1 MAAAPAATPA
11 PAPDHDMRIAGAL
24 ALLAFLTVAVV
35 APVLDANAAAATFFD
50 DAFYYFQIARN
61 VAGGAGFTFDG
72 LHVTSGF
79 HPLWLMVQIPLFL
92 LLPGDVLPLRAVL
105 FLEAA
110 LVAATTVMV
119 FRALLPRLGRGP
131 ALVSALL
138 LLVQPGAPR
147 ILRGGMEAALVL
159 WLLAVV
165 WTQWLALRNDA
176 QAPLRRWFWLGAW
189 CALFFLARLEG
200 AVAVPIL
207 AALAWPRLRHDA
219 RRALALLVP
228 LALSA
233 AVYLAWTRWTF
244 GTWGPVSA
252 SVKAHLGGAA
262 WTKLSTGQ
270 QLTQLFYFPWGF
282 EPHVQRLLRWV
293 GVTSL
298 APPLAGTLVM
308 VALLAAVAWQR
319 HRLLPR
325 LREGGV
331 AFVVATAVA
340 MLIIDKVS
348 VRLMVDWYRA
358 PSLLALALLG
368 GVVVAAHARLARA
381 AVVALAIV
389 GLARVPQPLWYLG
402 SSAASPPEGLL
413 AAEWLRP
420 RLQAGAVAGSWNSGL
435 IGYFAGGR
443 VVNLDGVANDAA
455 FLREVVSGRDLDG
468 YLERERVLFLVEG
481 TNAEGRLAPLVRRYP
496 RAVAEAVEGRY
507 AQVAAFPGT
516 CAPEIER
523 CPPLTIWERKGSAEP
538 IGQPPHPPPA
548 WGGWGGGSKK
558 GPPR

>member
-11 PAPDHDMRIAGAL
+11 PDRDRRIARAL

-35 APVLDANAAAATFFD
+35 APVLDAKAAAATFYD

-61 VAGGAGFTFDG
+61 VARGAGFTFDG
-72 LHVTSGF
+72 MHGTSGF
-79 HPLWLMVQIPLFL
+79 HPLWLLMQVPLFL

-105 FLEAA
+105 LLEAA
-110 LVAATTVMV
+110 LVAATTATV
-119 FRALLPRLGRGP
+119 FRALLPRVGRGP
-131 ALVSALL
+131 ALVTALL

-147 ILRGGMEAALVL
+147 ILRGGMESALVL

-165 WTQWLALRNDA
+165 WTQWLALRDDA
-176 QAPLRRWFWLGAW
+176 QAPLRRWWRLGIW

-207 AALAWPRLRHDA
+207 AALAWPRLRQDP
-219 RRALALLVP
+219 RRALALLGP

-233 AVYLAWTRWTF
+233 SVYLAWTRWTF

-252 SVKAHLGGAA
+252 SVKAHIGGAA
-262 WTKLSTGQ
+262 WTKLSAWQ
-270 QLTQLFYFPWGF
+270 QLAHLFYLPWGF
-282 EPHVQRLLRWV
+282 EPHVQRLLHWV

-298 APPLAGTLVM
+298 APPLAGTLAM
-308 VALLAAVAWQR
+308 LALLATAAWQR
-319 HRLLPR
+319 HRLLPP
-325 LREGGV
+325 LRESGF
-331 AFVVATAVA
+331 AFVAATAVV

-368 GVVVAAHARLARA
+368 GVLVAAYARFSRA
-381 AVVALAIV
+381 AVLALAIV
-389 GLARVPQPLWYLG
+389 GLARVPQALWYQRF
-402 SSAASPPEGLL
+402 SPASQPEGLQ

-420 RLQAGAVAGSWNSGL
+420 RLQAGAVAASWNSGL

-443 VVNLDGVANDAA
+443 VVNLDGLANDAA
-455 FLREVVSGRDLDG
+455 FLREVVSGRDLAG
-468 YLERERVLFLVEG
+468 YLERERVRFLVES
-481 TNAEGRLAPLVRRYP
+481 TNPEGRLAPLVRRYP

-507 AQVAAFPGT
+507 VQVAAFYGT
-516 CAPEIER
+516 CPPEIGR
-523 CPPLTIWERKGSAEP
+523 CPPLTIWERKG
-538 IGQPPHPPPA
+538 
-548 WGGWGGGSKK
+548 
-558 GPPR
+558 PPR

>member
-11 PAPDHDMRIAGAL
+11 PTPAPAPGHDMRIARAL

-35 APVLDANAAAATFFD
+35 APVLDAKAAAATFFD

-72 LHVTSGF
+72 LHGTSGF

-105 FLEAA
+105 LLEAA
-110 LVAATTVMV
+110 LVAATTVTV
-119 FRALLPRLGRGP
+119 FRVLLPRLGRGP
-131 ALVSALL
+131 ALATALL

-147 ILRGGMEAALVL
+147 LLRGGMEGALVL
-159 WLLAVV
+159 CLLAVV
-165 WTQWLALRNDA
+165 WTRWLALRDDA
-176 QAPLRRWFWLGAW
+176 LAPLRLWRRLGAW
-189 CALFFLARLEG
+189 CALLFLARLEG
-200 AVAVPIL
+200 AVAALII
-207 AALAWPRLRHDA
+207 AALSWPRLRQDP
-219 RRALALLVP
+219 RRALALLGP

-233 AVYLAWTRWTF
+233 AVYLAWTRWAF

-262 WTKLSTGQ
+262 WTRLSAWEQVTH
-270 QLTQLFYFPWGF
+270 LFYLPWGF
-282 EPHVQRLLRWV
+282 EPYVQRLLRWV
-293 GVTSL
+293 GVTSV
-298 APPLAGTLVM
+298 APPLAGTLAM
-308 VALLAAVAWQR
+308 LALLPAAAWQR

-331 AFVVATAVA
+331 AFVAATVAA
-340 MLIIDKVS
+340 MLVIDKIG

-358 PSLLALALLG
+358 PSVLALALLG
-368 GVVVAAHARLARA
+368 GVLVAAYPRLTRS
-381 AVVALAIV
+381 AVVALAIAA
-389 GLARVPQPLWYLG
+389 LACVAQPLWHLR
-402 SSAASPPEGLL
+402 SSAASQPEGLQ

-420 RLQAGAVAGSWNSGL
+420 RLQAGAVAASWNSGL

-455 FLREVVSGRDLDG
+455 FLREVVSGRNLDG
-468 YLERERVLFLVEG
+468 YLERERVRFLVEG
-481 TNAEGRLAPLVRRYP
+481 TNPEGRLAPLVRRYP

-507 AQVAAFPGT
+507 VQVAAFNGT
-516 CAPEIER
+516 CRPEIVR
-523 CPPLTIWERKGSAEP
+523 CPPLTIWER
-538 IGQPPHPPPA
+538 
-548 WGGWGGGSKK
+548 
-558 GPPR
+558 R

>member
-1 MAAAPAATPA
+1 M
-11 PAPDHDMRIAGAL
+11 PDHDMRSARAL

-35 APVLDANAAAATFFD
+35 APVLDARAAAATFFD

-72 LHVTSGF
+72 LHGTSGF
-79 HPLWLMVQIPLFL
+79 HPLWLMVLVPLFL
-92 LLPGDVLPLRAVL
+92 LLPGDILPLSAVL
-105 FLEAA
+105 VVEAA
-110 LVAATTVMV
+110 LVAAATATV
-119 FRALLPRLGRGP
+119 FRALLPRVGRGP
-131 ALVSALL
+131 ALVAALL

-159 WLLAVV
+159 WLFAVV
-165 WTQWLALRNDA
+165 WTQWLALRDDA
-176 QAPLRRWFWLGAW
+176 RAPLRRWWGLGAW

-207 AALAWPRLRHDA
+207 AALAWPRLRQDA
-219 RRALALLVP
+219 RRALALLAP

-262 WTKLSTGQ
+262 WTKLSAWQ
-270 QLTQLFYFPWGF
+270 QSTQLFYLPWGF
-282 EPHVQRLLRWV
+282 EPHAQRLLSWV
-293 GVTSL
+293 GVTSV
-298 APPLAGTLVM
+298 APPLAGTLAM
-308 VALLAAVAWQR
+308 MALLAAAAWQR

-331 AFVVATAVA
+331 AFVVATAVV
-340 MLIIDKVS
+340 MLIIDKLS

-368 GVVVAAHARLARA
+368 GVLVAAQARLTRA

-389 GLARVPQPLWYLG
+389 ALARVPQPLWYLRF
-402 SSAASPPEGLL
+402 SPASQPEGLQ

-420 RLQAGAVAGSWNSGL
+420 RLQAGAVAASWNSGL

-443 VVNLDGVANDAA
+443 VVNLDGVTNDAV
-455 FLREVVSGRDLDG
+455 FLRDVVGGHDLAG
-468 YLERERVLFLVEG
+468 YLERERVRFLVEG
-481 TNAEGRLAPLVRRYP
+481 TNPEGRLAPLVRRYP
-496 RAVAEAVEGRY
+496 SAVAEAVEGRY
-507 AQVAAFPGT
+507 AQVAAFSGT
-516 CAPEIER
+516 CPPEIGW
-523 CPPLTIWERKGSAEP
+523 CPPLTIWERKGSA
-538 IGQPPHPPPA
+538 GAVLQWQHPPPA
-548 WGGWGGGSKK
+548 WGGWGGGSTK

>member
-1 MAAAPAATPA
+1 MAATPA
-11 PAPDHDMRIAGAL
+11 PAPDHDVRIARAL

-35 APVLDANAAAATFFD
+35 APALDAEAAAATFFD

-72 LHVTSGF
+72 LHGTSGF
-79 HPLWLMVQIPLFL
+79 HPLWLMVQVPLFL

-105 FLEAA
+105 VLEAA
-110 LVAATTVMV
+110 LVAATTVTV
-119 FRALLPRLGRGP
+119 FRALLPSVGRGP
-131 ALVSALL
+131 ALVTALL

-165 WTQWLALRNDA
+165 WTRWLAVRDDA
-176 QAPLRRWFWLGAW
+176 QAPLRRWWRLGTW

-200 AVAVPIL
+200 AVVVPIL
-207 AALAWPRLRHDA
+207 AVLAWPRLRRDR
-219 RRALALLVP
+219 RRALALVGP

-233 AVYLAWTRWTF
+233 SVYLAWTRSTF

-262 WTKLSTGQ
+262 WTRLSAWE
-270 QLTQLFYFPWGF
+270 QLTHLLYLPWGF
-282 EPHVQRLLRWV
+282 EPHVQRLLRFV

-298 APPLAGTLVM
+298 APALAGTLAM
-308 VALLAAVAWQR
+308 LALLAVAAAQR

-331 AFVVATAVA
+331 AFVVATALV

-368 GVVVAAHARLARA
+368 GVVVAAYSRLAPA

-389 GLARVPQPLWYLG
+389 GLARVAQPLWYLRF
-402 SSAASPPEGLL
+402 SPASRPEGLQ

-420 RLQAGAVAGSWNSGL
+420 RLQAGAVAASWNSGL

-455 FLREVVSGRDLDG
+455 FLREVVSGQDLAG
-468 YLERERVLFLVEG
+468 YLERERVRFLAES
-481 TNAEGRLAPLVRRYP
+481 TNPEGRLAPLVRRYP
-496 RAVAEAVEGRY
+496 RAVAETVEGRY
-507 AQVAAFPGT
+507 AQVAAFHGT
-516 CAPEIER
+516 CPLEIGR
-523 CPPLTIWERKGSAEP
+523 CPPLTIWERKRSAEP
-538 IGQPPHPPPA
+538 VLPPPPPPPYV
-548 WGGWGGGSKK
+548 GRVGWGVKK
-558 GPPR
+558 GSPR